1 MRLVR
6 EPEATLLPLVEGA
19 RRGDRAAAQTLL
31 RSLLPRV
38 SNLIR
43 YFLRGD
49 DGVDDLAQDSLVAV
63 LKGLET
69 YRMEGRFEA
78 WVDRVVARVTF
89 AALRKRR
96 ALALQPVGDVVEETP
111 APGDTED
118 YLARRRLV
126 RALDALSIE
135 QRAALVLHFIV
146 GMSVPE
152 LADELSCPAETVRS
166 RLRLGM
172 ERLRALFAPEKRDE
186 PRSSHVAGK

>member
-19 RRGDRAAAQTLL
+19 RRGDRAAAQALL
-31 RSLLPRV
+31 RALLPSVR
-38 SNLIR
+38 NLIR

-63 LKGLET
+63 LRGLGT

-89 AALRKRR
+89 AALRKQR
-96 ALALQPVGDVVEETP
+96 ALTLQPVEAIVEE
-111 APGDTED
+111 AANAGDSD
-118 YLARRRLV
+118 DFLARRQLV
-126 RALDALSIE
+126 GALDALPTE

-152 LADELSCPAETVRS
+152 VAEELSCPAETARS

-172 ERLRALFAPEKRDE
+172 ERLRTLFAPAERDE